1 MKVFLMH
8 RDADFDPKAPLPW
21 NASALIDDLGLEPLF
36 ETMAAGDPF
45 LLEVA
50 SKAVLTGPADIDT
63 ILHRQAVL
71 QDCLAR
77 PQIVHAL
84 YELALR
90 AIEAERKEFFG
101 ARHQDP
107 GTMLWRSLRVMG
119 MFLEHLRALRRL
131 ADRHADAFASVGFR
145 RFFARIEAELTQAFF
160 AEAERHLA
168 RLRFRHGVRVAARL
182 GAGLR
187 GTDYRLLLH
196 EPGWHERLRRLL
208 AWREERA
215 STVTIA
221 PRDIA
226 GARYLSELRD
236 RAVGEVAIALA
247 RSVDHVLAFFRSLRT
262 ELAFYRGCL
271 NLHAR
276 LRELGQPVCF
286 PVPVAA
292 DEPAWSCRGLY
303 DVTLALVSGQ
313 PMVGNDVTANERRL
327 VLITGANRG
336 GKSTFLRSVGLA
348 QLMMQCGMFV
358 PATQFRAS
366 LCDGLI
372 THFRREEDRRL
383 ERGKLDEELA
393 RMSAI
398 VDRLTPHAL
407 LLFNESFAATNEREG
422 SEIARQIVRALV
434 DRDERVFFVTH
445 LHDFAERLHAAR
457 PPWALFLRAERR
469 ADGRR
474 TFRMIEAEPLPT
486 SFGRDLYARIFGP

>member
-1 MKVFLMH
+1 MNVFLMH
-8 RDADFDPKAPLPW
+8 RDTDFDPKTPLPW
-21 NASALIDDLGLEPLF
+21 NARALIDDLGLEPLF

-50 SKAVLTGPADIDT
+50 SPAVLAGPAEIDT
-63 ILHRQAVL
+63 ILYRQAVL
-71 QDCLAR
+71 RDCLAR
-77 PQIVHAL
+77 PPIVRSL

-90 AIEAERKEFFG
+90 AIEAERREFFG
-101 ARHQDP
+101 ARRQDP

-119 MFLEHLRALRRL
+119 MFLEHLQALRRM
-131 ADRHADAFASVGFR
+131 AERHAGAFASEGFR
-145 RFFARIEAELTQAFF
+145 NFFARIEAELTPAFF

-168 RLRFRHGVRVAARL
+168 RLRFRRGVQVAARL
-182 GAGLR
+182 GPGLR
-187 GTDYRLLLH
+187 GTDYRLLRY
-196 EPGWHERLRRLL
+196 EPDWREHLRRLF
-208 AWREERA
+208 AWREQRA

-236 RAVGEVAIALA
+236 RGVNAVAAALA
-247 RSVDHVLAFFRSLRT
+247 GSVDGALAFFRSLRR
-262 ELAFYRGCL
+262 ELAFYLGCL
-271 NLHAR
+271 NLHER
-276 LRELGQPVCF
+276 LQQMGEPVCF
-286 PVPVAA
+286 PVPAA
-292 DEPAWSCRGLY
+292 AREHAWWCEGLY
-303 DVTLALVSGQ
+303 DVVLALVSGQ
-313 PMVGNDVTANERRL
+313 PMVGNDVAADGRRL

-358 PATQFRAS
+358 PARQFRAS

-383 ERGKLDEELA
+383 ESGKLDEELA

-407 LLFNESFAATNEREG
+407 VLLNESFAATNEREG

-434 DRDERVFFVTH
+434 DRDKRVFFVTH
-445 LHDFAERLHAAR
+445 LHDFAESLHAGR
-457 PPWALFLRAERR
+457 PSWALFLRAERR
-469 ADGRR
+469 ADGHRS
-474 TFRMIEAEPLPT
+474 FRMQEAEPLST
-486 SFGRDLYARIFGP
+486 SFGRDLYARIFGT